1 MVVLSFRSEQDLKFG
16 LNRRSKKMS
25 VVINTNY
32 AAVLARKNL
41 AEVQRNMD
49 KSVERLSSGHR
60 INNAKDDAAGA
71 AIAGRMESQIR
82 GLTMGIRHA
91 KDGQSLVLTA
101 EGAMQEL
108 NKILQRMRELAVQS
122 ASGVA
127 SNNDR
132 DYLNLEMSN
141 LVSQIDAIANNTK
154 FNNQELLKGASFTF
168 WTDIDIAGTAI
179 TTTGAS
185 MQAVKIIG
193 GGNLAQATTL
203 VSIGSDAKVTSLTGI
218 VSVISIIDAALATV
232 DNRRAA
238 LGAVSNR
245 FDHIVDNLQNV
256 INNTVSSKSRIV
268 DADFSIETT
277 ELTRNTVLQQAA
289 TSMLAQANAQK
300 NSILALI
307 QQ

>member
-1 MVVLSFRSEQDLKFG
+1 MPS
-16 LNRRSKKMS
+16 
-25 VVINTNY
+25 INTNV
-32 AAVLARKNL
+32 AAIKARSNL
-41 AEVQRNMD
+41 ERVQRDMD
-49 KSVERLSSGHR
+49 TSIARLSSGKR
-60 INNAKDDAAGA
+60 ITRAHDDAAGS

-91 KDGQSLVLTA
+91 KDGQSLVGTS

-127 SNNDR
+127 SSADR
-132 DYLNLEMSN
+132 NYLDLEMTQLFNEINSI
-141 LVSQIDAIANNTK
+141 SNNTK
-154 FNNQELLKGASFTF
+154 FNDQRILTGATFTF
-168 WTDIDIAGTAI
+168 YTDSDVAGTAI
-179 TTTGAS
+179 TTVAASASAQNLLVSVTSVDISSVTSNTSTTGV
-185 MQAVKIIG
+185 QAVITQIDSA
-193 GGNLAQATTL
+193 L
-203 VSIGSDAKVTSLTGI
+203 
-218 VSVISIIDAALATV
+218 SVV

-245 FDHIVDNLQNV
+245 FDHIIDNLQNV
-256 INNTVSSKSRIV
+256 VMNTVQSQSRIV
-268 DADFSIETT
+268 DADFSVETT
-277 ELTRNTVLQQAA
+277 NLTRNTVLQQAA

>member
-1 MVVLSFRSEQDLKFG
+1 
-16 LNRRSKKMS
+16 MS

-41 AEVQRNMD
+41 HSVQRAMD
-49 KSVERLSSGHR
+49 RSVERLSSGKR
-60 INNAKDDAAGA
+60 INNAADDAAGS

-91 KDGQSLVLTA
+91 KDGQSLVSTA

-108 NKILQRMRELAVQS
+108 NKMLQRMRELAIQS

-127 SNNDR
+127 SATDR
-132 DYLNLEMSN
+132 DYLNLEMKQ
-141 LVSQIDAIANNTK
+141 LVSQINAVSVNTK
-154 FNNQELLKGASFTF
+154 FNDQALLEGGTFTF
-168 WTDIDIAGTAI
+168 YTDIDVAGSAI
-179 TTTGAS
+179 TTVAADMAAS
-185 MQAVKIIG
+185 ALGVSAVTVSIG
-193 GGNLAQATTL
+193 GGVNQTALST
-203 VSIGSDAKVTSLTGI
+203 VVTKI
-218 VSVISIIDAALATV
+218 EAALAIV

-245 FDHIVDNLQNV
+245 FDHIIDNLQNV
-256 INNTVSSKSRIV
+256 IMNTESSKSRIV
-268 DADFSIETT
+268 DADFSVETT
-277 ELTRNTVLQQAA
+277 NLTRNTVLQQAA

-300 NSILALI
+300 NSILQLI

>member
-1 MVVLSFRSEQDLKFG
+1 
-16 LNRRSKKMS
+16 MS

-41 AEVQRNMD
+41 AEVQRQMD
-49 KSVERLSSGHR
+49 KSVERLSSGKR
-60 INNAKDDAAGA
+60 INNASDDAAGS

-91 KDGQSLVLTA
+91 KDGQSLVATS
-101 EGAMQEL
+101 EGAMQEI
-108 NKILQRMRELAVQS
+108 NKMLQRMRELAVQA

-127 SNNDR
+127 NNSDK
-132 DYLNLEMSN
+132 DYLNLEMRQ
-141 LVSQIDAIANNTK
+141 LVSQVDAISKNTK
-154 FNNQELLKGASFTF
+154 FNDQALLEGGTF
-168 WTDIDIAGTAI
+168 KFYTDIDVAGSAI
-179 TTTGAS
+179 TTDGADMAAS
-185 MQAVKIIG
+185 ALAVSALTVSIG
-193 GGNLAQATTL
+193 GGVVQAEISSV
-203 VSIGSDAKVTSLTGI
+203 VSA
-218 VSVISIIDAALATV
+218 IDNALAVV

-245 FDHIVDNLQNV
+245 FDHIIDNLQNV
-256 INNTVSSKSRIV
+256 IMNTVQSKSRIV

-277 ELTRNTVLQQAA
+277 NLTRNTVLQQAA

-300 NSILALI
+300 NSVLALI

>member
-1 MVVLSFRSEQDLKFG
+1 
-16 LNRRSKKMS
+16 
-25 VVINTNY
+25 
-32 AAVLARKNL
+32 
-41 AEVQRNMD
+41 MD

-256 INNTVSSKSRIV
+256 INNTVQSQSRIL
-268 DADFSIETT
+268 DADFAVETT
-277 ELTRNTVLQQAA
+277 NLTRNTVLQQAA

>member
-1 MVVLSFRSEQDLKFG
+1 
-16 LNRRSKKMS
+16 MS

-32 AAVLARKNL
+32 ASVLARKNL
-41 AEVQRNMD
+41 AEVQREMD
-49 KSVERLSSGHR
+49 KSVERLSSGKR
-60 INNAKDDAAGA
+60 INNAEDDAAGS

-91 KDGQSLVLTA
+91 KDGQSLVGTA

-127 SNNDR
+127 SSNDR
-132 DYLNLEMSN
+132 DYLNLEMRQLYNEINSI
-141 LVSQIDAIANNTK
+141 SDNTK
-154 FNNQELLKGASFTF
+154 FNDQRLLTGGAFNF
-168 WTDIDIAGTAI
+168 YTDIDVAGSKI
-179 TTTGAS
+179 TTTTAASGA
-185 MQAVKIIG
+185 K
-193 GGNLAQATTL
+193 TL
-203 VSIGSDAKVTSLTGI
+203 LVSITSVSIGSTTVVTSTTG
-218 VSVISIIDAALATV
+218 VASVIGRIDVALAKV

-238 LGAVSNR
+238 LGAISNR
-245 FDHIVDNLQNV
+245 FDHIIDNLQNV
-256 INNTVSSKSRIV
+256 IMNTVQSQSRIV

-277 ELTRNTVLQQAA
+277 NLTRNTVLQQAA

>member
-1 MVVLSFRSEQDLKFG
+1 
-16 LNRRSKKMS
+16 MS

-41 AEVQRNMD
+41 AEVQRQMD
-49 KSVERLSSGHR
+49 RSVERLSSGKR
-60 INNAKDDAAGA
+60 INNAADDAAGS

-91 KDGQSLVLTA
+91 KDGQSLVGTS
-101 EGAMQEL
+101 EGAMQEI
-108 NKILQRMRELAVQS
+108 NKMLQRMRELAIQA

-127 SNNDR
+127 NSVDK
-132 DYLNLEMSN
+132 DYLNLEMGQ
-141 LVSQIDAIANNTK
+141 LVSQVEAISANTK
-154 FNNQELLKGASFTF
+154 FNDQQLLKGGRFTF
-168 WTDIDIAGTAI
+168 YTDIDVAGTAI
-179 TTTGAS
+179 TTDAAD
-185 MQAVKIIG
+185 MAVTSL
-193 GGNLAQATTL
+193 NVAMSV
-203 VSIGSDAKVTSLTGI
+203 VSIGGAVAQAGLSN
-218 VSVISIIDAALATV
+218 VISAIDDALAIV

-245 FDHIVDNLQNV
+245 FDHIIDNLQNV
-256 INNTVSSKSRIV
+256 IMNTVQSQSRIV

-277 ELTRNTVLQQAA
+277 NLTRNTVLQQAA

-300 NSILALI
+300 NSVLALI

>member
-1 MVVLSFRSEQDLKFG
+1 
-16 LNRRSKKMS
+16 MS

-41 AEVQRNMD
+41 AEVQRQMD
-49 KSVERLSSGHR
+49 KSVERLSSGKR
-60 INNAKDDAAGA
+60 INNASDDAAGS

-91 KDGQSLVLTA
+91 KDGQSLVATS
-101 EGAMQEL
+101 EGAMQEI
-108 NKILQRMRELAVQS
+108 NKMLQRMRELAVQA

-127 SNNDR
+127 NNSDK
-132 DYLNLEMSN
+132 DYLNLEMKQ
-141 LVSQIDAIANNTK
+141 LVSQVDAISKNTK
-154 FNNQELLKGASFTF
+154 FNDQALLEGGTF
-168 WTDIDIAGTAI
+168 KFYTDIDVAGSAI
-179 TTTGAS
+179 TTDGADMAAS
-185 MQAVKIIG
+185 ALAVSALTVSIG
-193 GGNLAQATTL
+193 GGVVQAEISSV
-203 VSIGSDAKVTSLTGI
+203 VSA
-218 VSVISIIDAALATV
+218 IDNALAVV

-245 FDHIVDNLQNV
+245 FDHIIDNLQNV
-256 INNTVSSKSRIV
+256 IMNTVQSQSRIV

-277 ELTRNTVLQQAA
+277 NLTRNTVLQQAA

-300 NSILALI
+300 NSVLALI

>member
-1 MVVLSFRSEQDLKFG
+1 
-16 LNRRSKKMS
+16 MS

-41 AEVQRNMD
+41 AEVQRQMD
-49 KSVERLSSGHR
+49 KSVERLSSGKR
-60 INNAKDDAAGA
+60 INNASDDAAGS

-91 KDGQSLVLTA
+91 KDGQSLVATS
-101 EGAMQEL
+101 EGAMQEI
-108 NKILQRMRELAVQS
+108 NKMLQRMRELAVQA

-127 SNNDR
+127 NNSDK
-132 DYLNLEMSN
+132 DYLNLEMAQ
-141 LVSQIDAIANNTK
+141 LVSQVDAISKNTK
-154 FNNQELLKGASFTF
+154 FNDQPLLEGGTF
-168 WTDIDIAGTAI
+168 KFYTDIDVAGSAI
-179 TTTGAS
+179 TTNGADMAAS
-185 MQAVKIIG
+185 ALAVSAK
-193 GGNLAQATTL
+193 T
-203 VSIGSDAKVTSLTGI
+203 VSIGGDVAQAKISSV
-218 VSVISIIDAALATV
+218 VSAIDNALAVV

-245 FDHIVDNLQNV
+245 FDHIIDNLQNV
-256 INNTVSSKSRIV
+256 IMNTVQSQSRIV

-277 ELTRNTVLQQAA
+277 NLTRNTVLQQAA

>member
-1 MVVLSFRSEQDLKFG
+1 
-16 LNRRSKKMS
+16 MS

>member
-1 MVVLSFRSEQDLKFG
+1 
-16 LNRRSKKMS
+16 MS

-41 AEVQRNMD
+41 AEVQRQMD
-49 KSVERLSSGHR
+49 KSVERLSSGKR
-60 INNAKDDAAGA
+60 INNASDDAAGS

-91 KDGQSLVLTA
+91 KDGQSLVGTS
-101 EGAMQEL
+101 EGAMQEI
-108 NKILQRMRELAVQS
+108 NKMLQRMRELAIQA

-127 SNNDR
+127 NSVDK
-132 DYLNLEMSN
+132 DYLNLEMGQ
-141 LVSQIDAIANNTK
+141 LASQVEAISINTK
-154 FNNQELLKGASFTF
+154 FNNKPLLDGSTFTF
-168 WTDIDIAGTAI
+168 YTDINVAGTAI
-179 TTTGAS
+179 TTDAADMNITALGVRHAIVS
-185 MQAVKIIG
+185 IG
-193 GGNLAQATTL
+193 GGVAQAGL
-203 VSIGSDAKVTSLTGI
+203 SNVVSA
-218 VSVISIIDAALATV
+218 IDIALATV
-232 DNRRAA
+232 DNRRAQ

-245 FDHIVDNLQNV
+245 FDHIIDNLQNV
-256 INNTVSSKSRIV
+256 VMNTVQSKSRIV

-277 ELTRNTVLQQAA
+277 NLTRNTVLQQAA

>member
-1 MVVLSFRSEQDLKFG
+1 
-16 LNRRSKKMS
+16 MS

-41 AEVQRNMD
+41 AEVQRQMD
-49 KSVERLSSGHR
+49 KSVERLSSGKR
-60 INNAKDDAAGA
+60 INNASDDAAGS

-91 KDGQSLVLTA
+91 KDGQSLVATS
-101 EGAMQEL
+101 EGAMQEI
-108 NKILQRMRELAVQS
+108 NKMLQRMRELAVQA

-127 SNNDR
+127 NNSDK
-132 DYLNLEMSN
+132 DYLNLEMKQ
-141 LVSQIDAIANNTK
+141 LVSQVDAISKNTK
-154 FNNQELLKGASFTF
+154 FNDQALLEGGTF
-168 WTDIDIAGTAI
+168 KFYTEIDVAGSAI
-179 TTTGAS
+179 TTDGADMAAS
-185 MQAVKIIG
+185 ALAVSALTVSIG
-193 GGNLAQATTL
+193 GGVVQAEISSV
-203 VSIGSDAKVTSLTGI
+203 VSA
-218 VSVISIIDAALATV
+218 IDNALAVV

-245 FDHIVDNLQNV
+245 FDHIIDNLQNV
-256 INNTVSSKSRIV
+256 IMNTVQSKSRIV

-277 ELTRNTVLQQAA
+277 NLTRNTVLQQAA